1 MFCFLFCAGSWPA
14 FTRISCVNQS
24 AFVTP
29 PQLRTC
35 TDPPTTRRSKTT
47 RYGAI
52 PPRSCAIHL
61 AAPCHFSPPASSH
74 TTNKQPLVFALAL
87 CFFFLL
93 FFFVPAFL
101 FFSSVPFPFLL
112 RVMQFEQLANMSISS
127 GEADVQAPVFSLDR
141 WSCEDLTS
149 WLQQVR
155 GGSALLGVCVVF
167 CVVLC
172 FALRC
177 GVLCCVLEQ
186 LITCVLFGLCSH
198 AEWLC

>member
-1 MFCFLFCAGSWPA
+1 MEPSHPEAVP
-14 FTRISCVNQS
+14 FT
-24 AFVTP
+24 
-29 PQLRTC
+29 L
-35 TDPPTTRRSKTT
+35 
-47 RYGAI
+47 
-52 PPRSCAIHL
+52 L
-61 AAPCHFSPPASSH
+61 
-74 TTNKQPLVFALAL
+74 PLVTSLLPLHPTQQTNNPLFLLLLFA
-87 CFFFLL
+87 FFFC

-172 FALRC
+172 CALRC
-177 GVLCCVLEQ
+177 VVVCCVVCL
-186 LITCVLFGLCSH
+186 SS
-198 AEWLC
+198 